1 LLTINNDNYLT
12 LLILDQFKTCIRTI
26 LLAPFLYFSMMKST
40 QKSSPN
46 DASARSE
53 KTTEIQAKGAGLQC
67 LSIFTEPFDSAR
79 HCALQ
84 TSPPLGRVCFA
95 GFPVAFSFTLP
106 PARRSRRPTPPS
118 RCNKGQEGKDLG

>member
-1 LLTINNDNYLT
+1 
-12 LLILDQFKTCIRTI
+12 
-26 LLAPFLYFSMMKST
+26 MMKST

-106 PARRSRRPTPPS
+106 PARRSRLPGSRQAGLRPHPGVI
-118 RCNKGQEGKDLG
+118 KGRKVKI